1 MLIQINFTGNLED
14 NAKLFFIPEKVKK
27 PIF

>member
-14 NAKLFFIPEKVKK
+14 NVKHFFIPEKVKK